1 MYRIRG
7 LALGLALCMAGLAQ
21 GQEVTAERPAPG
33 TTEMRRVSQILG
45 STVQLN
51 DGSGYGRIED
61 IVIGP
66 DNQVEYLV
74 VSHDNQYV
82 ALPWVVGQ
90 FNPGQRTVVY
100 DVAPTAIQPLLF
112 PRNTWPNFA
121 DPVYTRRFQTVF
133 PAMTRRESQQI
144 ERRSLRPVP
153 TTPPGAEVVP
163 PKATGEVKPKATGE
177 VKRKKEESK
186 RP

>member
-1 MYRIRG
+1 MYRICG
-7 LALGLALCMAGLAQ
+7 YALGFALCAAGLAQ

-66 DNQVEYLV
+66 DNQLDYLI
-74 VSHDNQYV
+74 VSHDEQYV
-82 ALPWVVGQ
+82 ALPWVAGQ
-90 FNPGQRTVVY
+90 FYPGQRIVVY
-100 DVAPTAIQPLLF
+100 DLAPTAIQPLLF

-121 DPVYTRRFQTVF
+121 DPVFTRRIQTVF
-133 PAMTRRESQQI
+133 PGMTRRESRQI

-153 TTPPGAEVVP
+153 TTPPGAVVVP
-163 PKATGEVKPKATGE
+163 PSVVPPKATGE